1 MNWLFYCQGLML
13 FLFSPL
19 SPLNDWCNMSHAF
32 IRFVRVQPH
41 FVSCH
46 SHKLKKK
53 KKTYSLKP
61 ISRPYLVTAFI
72 YTRLSCLRWFIMSQE
87 MSPVW
92 TNWHLLLLISGVWLP
107 FAPAEISPYCVLNTA
122 SPKGRFNKSPF
133 NGASPQNSFRRV
145 EAVSRLR
152 LCASA

>member
-13 FLFSPL
+13 FLFSPV
-19 SPLNDWCNMSHAF
+19 SHLNDWCNMSLCIHLICGCTASF
-32 IRFVRVQPH
+32 CVMPQPQE
-41 FVSCH
+41 
-46 SHKLKKK
+46 KKQQ
-53 KKTYSLKP
+53 KTYCLKP

-72 YTRLSCLRWFIMSQE
+72 YTRLSCLQWFIMSQE

-92 TNWHLLLLISGVWLP
+92 TNWHLLLLISRVWLP

>member
-1 MNWLFYCQGLML
+1 MNWLFYCEGLML
-13 FLFSPL
+13 FVFSPV
-19 SPLNDWCNMSHAF
+19 SHLNDWCNMSLCIHPICA
-32 IRFVRVQPH
+32 RPASLCVMPQPEI
-41 FVSCH
+41 
-46 SHKLKKK
+46 
-53 KKTYSLKP
+53 KKTTNYSLKP
-61 ISRPYLVTAFI
+61 ISRPYLAIAFI
-72 YTRLSCLRWFIMSQE
+72 YTRLSCLQWFIMSQE

-107 FAPAEISPYCVLNTA
+107 FAPVKISPYCVLNTA